1 MSKTLTPFENHLKDV
16 MSNYEA
22 PYDAQGWNDLQKRI
36 SGRSTGQGAWVV
48 ALVSTILVVAA
59 GTTAIYRHRNTPAI
73 AQVSNA
79 EARFAKQFELNTSN
93 KASFENAISN
103 QDSQTLSETTEIAS
117 NQNGALVAS
126 ENENQN
132 SSSNSS
138 TPTDITGSENTGPAE
153 LPTVVKPNSSAPVVA
168 FVSNMKEACQGVEV
182 DFQVQRPTEDT
193 YLWNFGDGHFSSA
206 VSPKHKFNKPGKYDV
221 SLSITS
227 SDGQISTTVVDDMI
241 TIHPAPNASFEWDF
255 VNETPENPTVKITNT
270 SEHAVS
276 YEWKFADGQ
285 SSDQLNPIRTFDSKG
300 KNTVVLE
307 VMNGQGCSDVA
318 IKTISVNAEVNLD
331 AQATF
336 SPTGQLFMPTYLK
349 NNKTNF
355 TLSVFSS
362 EGRKIFETNNRSK
375 GWDGKLP
382 DGTIAAAG
390 AVYSW
395 KVIMSNDNSQEEKYF
410 NGTLTI
416 NP

>member
-1 MSKTLTPFENHLKDV
+1 MSKTLTPFENHLKDA
-16 MSNYEA
+16 MSGYEA

-48 ALVSTILVVAA
+48 AMLSTILVIAA
-59 GTTAIYRHRNTPAI
+59 GTTAIYRQRNTPATARI
-73 AQVSNA
+73 SSS
-79 EARFAKQFELNTSN
+79 EARFADQFQFNSTPAQNSSDLDNQGSTE
-93 KASFENAISN
+93 ASI
-103 QDSQTLSETTEIAS
+103 TEIAS
-117 NQNGALVAS
+117 SQNA
-126 ENENQN
+126 
-132 SSSNSS
+132 SSSNASI
-138 TPTDITGSENTGPAE
+138 PENTITNSANS
-153 LPTVVKPNSSAPVVA
+153 TVVAPENGNTGNSVSNSESSKPAAA

-182 DFQVQRPTEDT
+182 EFQVQRPTEDT
-193 YLWNFGDGHFSSA
+193 YLWNFGDGHFSSV

-241 TIHPAPNASFEWDF
+241 IIHPAPDASFEWDF
-255 VNETPENPTVKITNT
+255 VNETPENPTVKIFNT

-300 KNTVVLE
+300 KNTVILE
-307 VMNGQGCSDVA
+307 VMNDHGCSDVA
-318 IKTISVNAEVNLD
+318 IKTISVNADYNLD
-331 AQATF
+331 APTSF
-336 SPTGQLFMPTYLK
+336 SPSSQTFMPGYLK

-355 TLSVFSS
+355 TLSVFSAD
-362 EGRKIFETNNRSK
+362 GKKVFETNNRSK
-375 GWDGKLP
+375 GWDGKLL
-382 DGTIAAAG
+382 DGSIAAAG
-390 AVYSW
+390 SKFTW